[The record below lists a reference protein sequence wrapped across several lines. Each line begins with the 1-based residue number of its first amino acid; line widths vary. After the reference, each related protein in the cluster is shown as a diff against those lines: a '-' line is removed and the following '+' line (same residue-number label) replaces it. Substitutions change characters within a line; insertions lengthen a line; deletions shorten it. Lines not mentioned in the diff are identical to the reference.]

1 MAVKNQQEGEMNVRQ
16 IILKDCLFLK
26 RPLPSRQMVVNIVQ
40 IFPLLAELTLTV
52 LIICYEGY

>member
-16 IILKDCLFLK
+16 INLKDCLFLK

-40 IFPLLAELTLTV
+40 IF
-52 LIICYEGY
+52 